1 MKAVPLELSELN
13 ELVSKWHRHHK
24 PVQGHRFSVG
34 VEDKGEIHGGA
45 SVGRPV
51 ARLGGNPK
59 EVLEVTR
66 LVTDGKKNACSF
78 LYAACARIGKEMGY
92 KRIQTYILDSETGT
106 SLLAAG
112 WTFEGVFGGGSWTRK
127 NRERR
132 EDQPKG
138 MKGKYF
144 KNLREIL

>member
-1 MKAVPLELSELN
+1 MKVVPMELAELN
-13 ELVSKWHRHHK
+13 EMVKKFHRHHK

-34 VEDKGEIHGGA
+34 VEHDGIIHGGA

-51 ARLGGNPK
+51 ARLGGSPK

-66 LVTDGKKNACSF
+66 LVTDGYKNACSF

-92 KRIQTYILDSETGT
+92 KRIQTYILDSEAGT
-106 SLLAAG
+106 SLLASG
-112 WTFEGVFGGGSWTRK
+112 WTFEGVCGGGSWTRK

-144 KNLREIL
+144 KVLRGEG